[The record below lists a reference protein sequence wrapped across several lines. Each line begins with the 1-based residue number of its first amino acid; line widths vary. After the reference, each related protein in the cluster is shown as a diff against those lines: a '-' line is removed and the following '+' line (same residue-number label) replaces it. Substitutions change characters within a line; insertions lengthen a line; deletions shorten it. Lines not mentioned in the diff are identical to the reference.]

1 MIRVAIPGGR
11 LTTDQWLALDGAATD
26 VADGTIRLTTR
37 QAVQFHGVVK
47 DGLRPLARAL
57 DAHLMT
63 SFGACGDVV
72 RNVVSC
78 PELQGN
84 DADERL
90 REISTRLTRSF
101 RATTEA
107 HWEIFVNGDKAV
119 SREDVEERPFYGET
133 YLPRKFKIAVAHPD
147 ENCVDVLAQD
157 VGLIPAEH
165 PEAGH
170 GFNLL
175 VGGGLG
181 RAYANPDTFA
191 RLADPMTF
199 VTYDEIEEVI
209 AAVLVTYRELGD
221 RTDRR
226 RARMK
231 YVVADMGFQQ
241 FRKEI
246 DVRLGRELREPLALP
261 THFDADDHLGWR
273 TRKDGTHQVGVR
285 VSAGR
290 VRDQDGGTR
299 LRSAL
304 RLIAQR
310 HTVTF
315 FLTAQ
320 QDIVIS
326 AVPHDA
332 RNDIE
337 EILRSHAVRPD
348 GELGNVERTA
358 LACPA
363 LPTCGQALTEAERR
377 LPELVDNI
385 EGALASRQLGRR
397 ALQLRMT
404 GCPNGC
410 ARPAVAE
417 VGIVGRTKSTYDVF
431 VHDRLV
437 ERSVL
442 QLARRDA
449 EFIDVG
455 KEPGCFTSQSMI
467 NDLLVSLGRNYDT
480 VVRLKGGDPFVFG
493 RGGEE
498 MIALREAGVAS
509 EVVPGVTSAFAGPLA
524 AGIPVTHRG
533 LSRGVTVVTGH
544 VEGHDDGYFRR
555 LANPDLSLVVLMGV
569 GARASIAAQLI
580 DGGLAHDTPV
590 AVIESAWTARQSVT
604 RAVLRDLGSLN
615 VASPAIIVIGPCAA
629 LSVRELMAETSA
641 LV

>member
-1 MIRVAIPGGR
+1 MSTETKPETAVEDIKRTSNYLRGEISRELDSDVASVSNESEQILKFHGVYAQDNRDVRRERAQKKEELDYIFMIRVGIPGGR
-11 LTTDQWLALDGAATD
+11 LSTDQWLALDGASSD

-37 QAVQFHGVVK
+37 QAVQFHGVLK
-47 DGLRPLARAL
+47 NGLRPLAQAV

-78 PELQGN
+78 PDLQGD
-84 DADERL
+84 DADARL
-90 REISTRLTRSF
+90 REISTRLTQCF
-101 RATTEA
+101 RATTDA
-107 HWEIFVNGDKAV
+107 HWEIFVNGDKAA
-119 SREDVEERPFYGET
+119 SREDVAERPFYGET
-133 YLPRKFKIAVAHPD
+133 YLPRKFKIGVAHPN
-147 ENCVDVLAQD
+147 ENCVDVFAQD

-165 PEAGH
+165 PVVGA

-181 RAYANPDTFA
+181 KAYANPDTFA

-199 VTYDEIEEVI
+199 VTYDEVEEVI

-221 RTDRR
+221 RTDRK

-231 YVVADMGFQQ
+231 YVVADMGFEQ

-246 DVRLGRELREPLALP
+246 EVRLGRELREALALP
-261 THFDADDHLGWR
+261 TNFDADDHLGWR
-273 TRKDGTHQVGVR
+273 TREDGTHQVGVR

-290 VRDQDGGTR
+290 VRDNEGGSQ

-310 HTVTF
+310 HPVTF

-326 AVPHDA
+326 AIPDDA
-332 RNDIE
+332 RDDVE
-337 EILRSHAVRPD
+337 EILRRHAVRPD
-348 GELGNVERTA
+348 GELSNVERTA

-417 VGIVGRTKSTYDVF
+417 VGIVGRTKSTYDVY
-431 VHDRLV
+431 VGGGPRGDRLATLYREKV
-437 ERSVL
+437 SFDEIAVVL
-442 QLARRDA
+442 
-449 EFIDVG
+449 
-455 KEPGCFTSQSMI
+455 
-467 NDLLVSLGRNYDT
+467 
-480 VVRLKGGDPFVFG
+480 
-493 RGGEE
+493 
-498 MIALREAGVAS
+498 
-509 EVVPGVTSAFAGPLA
+509 GPLFDRWEA
-524 AGIPVTHRG
+524 EGDDDESFGDFMTRV
-533 LSRGVTVVTGH
+533 GV
-544 VEGHDDGYFRR
+544 
-555 LANPDLSLVVLMGV
+555 
-569 GARASIAAQLI
+569 Q
-580 DGGLAHDTPV
+580 
-590 AVIESAWTARQSVT
+590 
-604 RAVLRDLGSLN
+604 
-615 VASPAIIVIGPCAA
+615 
-629 LSVRELMAETSA
+629 
-641 LV
+641 